1 MITKNTMLDVVHD
14 TVLAWKCYRCNLY
27 FKDEA
32 HAYMHKVV
40 MNHPVVK
47 IQLTGVAQRAGL
59 EPTSSQGKGFSIR

>member
-1 MITKNTMLDVVHD
+1 MITKNTVLGIVHD

-47 IQLTGVAQRAGL
+47 IQLTAA
-59 EPTSSQGKGFSIR
+59 